1 MESFSDNVGVFLANN
16 NKAPKVEPPT
26 VIQFVRKYNDSPDEI
41 SFELS
46 SIITD
51 LNVDTIMSHLTKDML
66 GEADYARFWKKDA
79 TWEMGTFG
87 TTWECKF
94 NIHVNGANHNTRP
107 LNLSQAKTLTLAQIL
122 QDKNTSNPF
131 VCEVTL
137 AAIKPGGTCMHMYS

>member
-1 MESFSDNVGVFLANN
+1 M
-16 NKAPKVEPPT
+16 
-26 VIQFVRKYNDSPDEI
+26 RKYNDKTDGI

-51 LNVDTIMSHLTKDML
+51 LNVDTIMSHLTKDKL

-79 TWEMGTFG
+79 TWEMSSFG
-87 TTWECKF
+87 TMWECKF

-107 LNLSQAKTLTLAQIL
+107 LNMNQAKTLTLAQIL

-137 AAIKPGGTCMHMYS
+137 AAIEPDNNMFDVAVFA